1 VQGAAAVPEIVSAI
15 RAANRRAECDVLLVA
30 RGGGS
35 LEDLWAFNDEA
46 VVRAVRASDI
56 PVVSG
61 IGHEIDFTLTDFAA
75 DVRAPTPSAAAEI
88 CAPDRAE
95 LLQRFAQL
103 ENRMRRAAGHQLALA
118 RQRLEANLARL
129 RHPGRRLEEHAQRL
143 DELARRLPQA
153 LQRLLDLRRAR
164 LRSAEV
170 SLAGVTPARRL
181 ALANERLRGTGARLA
196 AAMPALLERKRAAL
210 SEAER
215 TLRAVGPQATLERGY
230 AIVST
235 GDGAIARDAGALTR
249 GDALVAQLA
258 RGRVQVLVE
267 RTEPGRTL
275 SGESE

>member
-1 VQGAAAVPEIVSAI
+1 
-15 RAANRRAECDVLLVA
+15 
-30 RGGGS
+30 
-35 LEDLWAFNDEA
+35 
-46 VVRAVRASDI
+46 
-56 PVVSG
+56 
-61 IGHEIDFTLTDFAA
+61 
-75 DVRAPTPSAAAEI
+75 
-88 CAPDRAE
+88 
-95 LLQRFAQL
+95 
-103 ENRMRRAAGHQLALA
+103 
-118 RQRLEANLARL
+118 
-129 RHPGRRLEEHAQRL
+129 
-143 DELARRLPQA
+143 
-153 LQRLLDLRRAR
+153 
-164 LRSAEV
+164 V

-275 SGESE
+275 SETE